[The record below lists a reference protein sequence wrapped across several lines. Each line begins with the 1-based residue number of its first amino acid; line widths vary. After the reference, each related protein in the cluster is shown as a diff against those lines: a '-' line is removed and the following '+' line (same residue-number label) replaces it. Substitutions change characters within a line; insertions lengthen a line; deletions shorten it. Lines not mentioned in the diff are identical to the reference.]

1 MFINFSDHGA
11 SGLIGFPSAYLYSDV
26 LISTLCVMSSENKF
40 AQLVMYL
47 EACESGSMF
56 QGLPDNIKVYAT
68 TASNAVE
75 SSWATYCDGDDVV
88 DG

>member
-1 MFINFSDHGA
+1 
-11 SGLIGFPSAYLYSDV
+11 
-26 LISTLCVMSSENKF
+26 
-40 AQLVMYL
+40 MYL